1 MRILANFMLSA
12 SDLTHFPAPG
22 VPEIAFL
29 GRSNVGKSSVIN
41 ALVAKKLARTSNT
54 PGRTRSINFYEV
66 RRAGQPKPELLFADL
81 PGYGYAKVSREISAD
96 WARFVDPYLHQRS
109 SLTLCLALVD
119 SNIPPQE
126 SDGQLLEFL
135 AAKGRPHVVVATKCD
150 RLSGNHL
157 QRAMRTLGQAY
168 AGVPIVAFS
177 AKTGTGK
184 EELWHQIRASL
195 SASPSASPGSQ
206 FPTG

>member
-1 MRILANFMLSA
+1 MRILARFMRSA
-12 SDLTHFPAPG
+12 SDLTHFPAPT

-41 ALVAKKLARTSNT
+41 ALVGAKVARTSNT

-66 RRAGQPKPELLFADL
+66 RRAGQPKPEMLFADL
-81 PGYGYAKVSREISAD
+81 PGYGYAKVSREISED

-109 SLTLCLALVD
+109 SLALCLALVD

-126 SDGQLLEFL
+126 SDGRLMDFL
-135 AAKGRPHVVVATKCD
+135 TSKGRPHVIVATKCD
-150 RLSGNHL
+150 RLSGNEL
-157 QRAMRTLGQAY
+157 RQAMHTLGQAY
-168 AGVPIVAFS
+168 AGAPIVAFS
-177 AKTGTGK
+177 AKTGGGK

-195 SASPSASPGSQ
+195 SQ
-206 FPTG
+206 FPPV

>member
-1 MRILANFMLSA
+1 MRILARFMLSA
-12 SDLTHFPAPG
+12 SDLSHFPAPG

-41 ALVAKKLARTSNT
+41 ALIGSKLARTSNT

-81 PGYGYAKVSREISAD
+81 PGYGYAKISREISAD
-96 WARFVDPYLHQRS
+96 WARFVDPFLHQRS
-109 SLTLCLALVD
+109 SLALCLTLVD

-135 AAKGRPHVVVATKCD
+135 AGKGRPYVIVATKCD
-150 RLSGNHL
+150 RLSGNQL
-157 QRAMRTLGQAY
+157 QHTLRALRQAY
-168 AGVPIVAFS
+168 GGAVIVPFS
-177 AKTGTGK
+177 AKTGMGK
-184 EELWHQIRASL
+184 EELWQQIRDFS
-195 SASPSASPGSQ
+195 SNFTSG
-206 FPTG
+206 